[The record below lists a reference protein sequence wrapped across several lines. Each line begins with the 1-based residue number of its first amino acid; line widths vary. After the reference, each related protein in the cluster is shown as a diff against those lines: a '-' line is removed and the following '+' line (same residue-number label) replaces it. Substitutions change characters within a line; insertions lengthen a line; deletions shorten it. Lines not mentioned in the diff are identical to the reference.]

1 MFHIVI
7 PARFGSTRLPGK
19 ALLPIA
25 DKPMVAWVWERA
37 MQAGGAQVV
46 VATDDQRIADE
57 MISRGAQVAMT
68 RADHASGTDRLAEVV
83 EQLGWEENAIVVNV
97 QGDEPLLPA
106 TAIEQVADN
115 LAAHPDAGIAT
126 LVEPIADIATV
137 TNPNVVKAVLDQSGY
152 ALYFSR
158 APVPWCRDEW
168 CRDEWNADDWANKMT
183 LPEGSQYWRHIGI
196 YAYRV
201 GFLHQFVRW
210 PMGQLEGLERLE
222 QLRALENGV
231 RIHVAPAA
239 VEIPGGVDTDA
250 DLAAVR
256 KILEANT

>member
-57 MISRGAQVAMT
+57 MTSRGAQVAMT

-83 EQLGWEENAIVVNV
+83 EQLGWGENTIVVNV
-97 QGDEPLLPA
+97 QGDEPLMP
-106 TAIEQVADN
+106 VAN
-115 LAAHPDAGIAT
+115 IQRVAAMLNETQGADMAT
-126 LVEPIADIATV
+126 LMEPLAPADAEQQS
-137 TNPNVVKAVLDQSGY
+137 VVKVVASKTGR

-158 APVPWCRDEW
+158 SAIPFHREGGVPAPVF
-168 CRDEWNADDWANKMT
+168 
-183 LPEGSQYWRHIGI
+183 RHIGL
-196 YAYRV
+196 YAYRA
-201 GFLHQFVRW
+201 GFLNTFVGWQRAAAE
-210 PMGQLEGLERLE
+210 QSESLE
-222 QLRALENGV
+222 QLRALANDAHIQIEL
-231 RIHVAPAA
+231 APEA
-239 VEIPGGVDTDA
+239 VPAGVDTES

-256 KILEANT
+256 ALLGAEQ

>member
-57 MISRGAQVAMT
+57 MTSRGAQVAMT

-97 QGDEPLLPA
+97 QGDEPLMP
-106 TAIEQVADN
+106 VAN
-115 LAAHPDAGIAT
+115 IQRVAAMLNETQGADMAT
-126 LVEPIADIATV
+126 LMEPLAPADAEQQS
-137 TNPNVVKAVLDQSGY
+137 VVKVVASKTGR

-158 APVPWCRDEW
+158 SPIPFHREGEVPAPVF
-168 CRDEWNADDWANKMT
+168 
-183 LPEGSQYWRHIGI
+183 RHIGL
-196 YAYRV
+196 YAYRA
-201 GFLHQFVRW
+201 GFLNTFVGW
-210 PMGQLEGLERLE
+210 PPAAAEQSESLE
-222 QLRALENGV
+222 QLRALAHDAHIQIEL
-231 RIHVAPAA
+231 APEA
-239 VEIPGGVDTDA
+239 VPAGVDTES

-256 KILEANT
+256 ALLGAEQ